1 MCKFEGTIYRCGE
14 YVREYKEHNF
24 CLVRSDMCCAFS
36 PSKLGFVKYVSMC
49 KIIASTIIK

>member
-14 YVREYKEHNF
+14 HLREYKEHNF
-24 CLVRSDMCCAFS
+24 CLERSDMCSAFS